1 MFPIPSKISIMQ
13 LRYFSLLIFI
23 TFIFSNCKNQKVAQT
38 NDDYLLAIDSVLE
51 SNSVKPFSGIVLIIQ
66 NGKEIY
72 SKTKGYSDRDKKIPL
87 TLNNQFVIG
96 SISKQITAVM
106 ILEEYE
112 KGTLKL
118 NEPIRTYL
126 PNLKQSWADS
136 VTVHHLLTHTH
147 GIKELNQPL
156 IFSLGSKFDYSQ
168 LGFQLLANI
177 LESIKKQPFETIS
190 TNFFKRIGLKNT
202 VYPSLEIQKT
212 MTKGY
217 TEQENGDILY
227 ETNTFQNYV
236 AAGGFIST
244 PYDLVKWNT
253 LLHSGKILKDAT
265 FKMMIQKY
273 ETRQHPIFDEID
285 YGYGLTFKKNEQT
298 IQIGALGFTAGFAS
312 CNFYF
317 PQTKTS
323 VIVLENTAYQLQ
335 DFRKTF
341 YHATTLLE
349 IVKNGKNNSR
359 NNTENNNTQS
369 N

>member
-1 MFPIPSKISIMQ
+1 MQ
-13 LRYFSLLIFI
+13 LHYFSLLIFI
-23 TFIFSNCKNQKVAQT
+23 AFIFSNCKNQKVAQT
-38 NDDYLLAIDSVLE
+38 KDDYLLAIDSVIE
-51 SNSVKPFSGIVLIIQ
+51 SNSVKPFNGIVLIVEE
-66 NGKEIY
+66 GKEIY
-72 SKTKGYSDRDKKIPL
+72 SKQKGFADRDKKIPL

-112 KGTLKL
+112 KGTLNL
-118 NEPIRTYL
+118 HEPIHTYL
-126 PNLKQSWADS
+126 PNLEQSWADS

-156 IFSLGSKFDYSQ
+156 IFPLGSKFDYSN
-168 LGFQLLANI
+168 LGFELLANV
-177 LESIKKQPFETIS
+177 LESIKKQSFETIS
-190 TNFFKRIGLKNT
+190 TIFFKRIGLKNT
-202 VYPSLEIQKT
+202 VYPSVEIQKT
-212 MTKGY
+212 ITKGY

-227 ETNTFQNYV
+227 ETNTFRNYV

-244 PYDLVKWNT
+244 AYDLVKWNT
-253 LLHSGKILKDAT
+253 LLHSGKLLKEDS

-298 IQIGALGFTAGFAS
+298 ILIGALGFTAGFAS

-317 PQTKTS
+317 PQTKTT

-335 DFRKTF
+335 DFKKTF
-341 YHATTLLE
+341 YHPTKLLE
-349 IVKNGKNNSR
+349 IVKNRENTKNN
-359 NNTENNNTQS
+359 TTQ
-369 N
+369 